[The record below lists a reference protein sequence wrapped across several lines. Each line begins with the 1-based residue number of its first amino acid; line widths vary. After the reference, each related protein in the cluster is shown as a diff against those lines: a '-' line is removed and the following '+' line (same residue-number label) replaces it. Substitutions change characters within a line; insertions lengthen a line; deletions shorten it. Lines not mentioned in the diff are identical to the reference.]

1 MKKILNLFLVLG
13 LCFSLVGC
21 SGSDDSNK
29 ESDKESTTEEKKE
42 DETTAKSDYDLV
54 SEKLTL
60 ETNTA
65 DDGTVFAVA
74 KDGDTK
80 KFSMYKS
87 ITDENKDFAAA
98 LGISVGS
105 TIYHVNGDDSE
116 TYLVDSD
123 TVFVTATDA
132 TAESM
137 KNSMDSYLKEKG
149 LTFDQIKNALNDVE

>member
-1 MKKILNLFLVLG
+1 MKKILNLLLVLG
-13 LCFSLVGC
+13 LCFSFVGC

-29 ESDKESTTEEKKE
+29 ESGKENTTEEKK
-42 DETTAKSDYDLV
+42 DDKTTAKSDYELV

-60 ETNTA
+60 ELYTA

-105 TIYHVNGDDSE
+105 ILYHVNGDDSE

-123 TVFVTATDA
+123 TVFVTVTDA